1 MTDKIVILTTCETK
15 DEARKLARALVEE
28 RVAAC
33 VNIVSQVESVYR
45 WKGQVES
52 AAEFLLVIKS
62 SRDMVLAAIQIA
74 EGFAPSM
81 TARSSGAIGASAGVK
96 SYLRL
101 PPTLVREGGAPAVM

>member
-1 MTDKIVILTTCETK
+1 MTDKIVILTTCETQ

-62 SRDMVLAAIQIA
+62 SRDMFGQVCSVLERVHSYELPECIA
-74 EGFAPSM
+74 LPIVDGSE
-81 TARSSGAIGASAGVK
+81 R
-96 SYLRL
+96 YLEWL
-101 PPTLVREGGAPAVM
+101 DGGLKHDEGGPR